1 MSKVKGYVGSVK
13 IDDSGNVVRTDL
25 DKEEAEEIANALKFN
40 VQKGNEEAR
49 ELGFSKMHGFAMF
62 GSEKSLAFMKNKALL
77 VRTKEADWQELFVMY
92 TYIKSWLAGGIALI
106 AISIVMFILA
116 IFTSA
121 LDYFAPEPRLYLPSI
136 LLLIGVFM
144 VGLSKTR
151 FSYRLE

>member
-13 IDDSGNVVRTDL
+13 IDDSGSVVWTDL
-25 DKEEAEEIANALKFN
+25 DKEDAEEIAKILKFN

-62 GSEKSLAFMKNKALL
+62 GSENSLTFMKNKALL
-77 VRTKEADWQELFVMY
+77 VRTKEADWQDLFVMY

-106 AISIVMFILA
+106 AISIIMFFLA

>member
-1 MSKVKGYVGSVK
+1 
-13 IDDSGNVVRTDL
+13 
-25 DKEEAEEIANALKFN
+25 
-40 VQKGNEEAR
+40 
-49 ELGFSKMHGFAMF
+49 
-62 GSEKSLAFMKNKALL
+62 
-77 VRTKEADWQELFVMY
+77 
-92 TYIKSWLAGGIALI
+92 LAGGIALI
-106 AISIVMFILA
+106 AISIIMFFLA